1 MWQAR
6 QQTIAG
12 YCKPPPGIGLTAANS
27 TIREAHSLTEGWK
40 RWLGYFML
48 LFFLIDPSQLNFLP
62 QRTSTSS
69 DIQVLLDRWFVAV
82 VTSCA
87 IRKMQSRLDLRAAKR
102 LEVGYGSNPWNS
114 RTVPQNSC
122 FLWMLISQS
131 IATLS
136 GWWWL
141 EPWNLIR
148 LSIQLGMSSSQLLLT
163 PSFFRGVGEPP
174 MSYGTC
180 LVGFDPAVAQFH
192 IGCFFWCPLVSHL
205 WQVLSPGDLVLIQAH
220 LQPRPWSFHHRLS
233 AQSDMITIII
243 VYNEYIIWLVVSNIV
258 YFPQ

>member
-1 MWQAR
+1 
-6 QQTIAG
+6 
-12 YCKPPPGIGLTAANS
+12 
-27 TIREAHSLTEGWK
+27 
-40 RWLGYFML
+40 ML

-87 IRKMQSRLDLRAAKR
+87 IRKMQSRLDLRSAKR
-102 LEVGYGSNPWNS
+102 LANPWNS

-233 AQSDMITIII
+233 T
-243 VYNEYIIWLVVSNIV
+243 
-258 YFPQ
+258 